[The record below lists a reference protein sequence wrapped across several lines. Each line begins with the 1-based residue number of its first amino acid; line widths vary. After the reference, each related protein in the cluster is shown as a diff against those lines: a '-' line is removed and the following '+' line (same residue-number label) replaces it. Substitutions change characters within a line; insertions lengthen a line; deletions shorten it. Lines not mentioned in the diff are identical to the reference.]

1 MTTETVQLGN
11 LGFKLIV
18 TVTDSAGAARNLT
31 GATNLK
37 LKLKPTNAR
46 TGVEKTGVA
55 EALAAGK
62 ISYTFAANEINAV
75 GLWKVQ
81 AYYELGA
88 WKGHSE
94 AVDAFYVEGN
104 LA

>member
-1 MTTETVQLGN
+1 MTDTVQLGN

-37 LKLKPTNAR
+37 LKLKATNAR
-46 TGVEKTGVA
+46 TGVEKTGAA
-55 EALAAGK
+55 ENLAAGK
-62 ISYTFAANEINAV
+62 ISYTFALGEIDTV

-81 AYYELGA
+81 AYYELGT
-88 WKGHSE
+88 WKGHTE
-94 AVDAFYVEGN
+94 EVDAFYVEGN